1 MKLPSLFP
9 TSRYQRY
16 NVTPRYYDPIKEDIE
31 QRTNRIK
38 RNIESD
44 RSQGIFHY
52 QADFRGAFARKRQSE
67 DLSSTMI
74 RMLLFLVFFGFLFGY
89 IYIGPQAFY
98 ALGLFV
104 PGYLIFRIRDL
115 FKRS

>member
-9 TSRYQRY
+9 TSKYQRY

-52 QADFRGAFARKRQSE
+52 ESDFRGAFARQRSRE
-67 DLSSTMI
+67 DLSSTLI
-74 RMLLFLVFFGFLFGY
+74 RMLLFMVFFGFLFGY

-98 ALGLFV
+98 ALGLV
-104 PGYLIFRIRDL
+104 LPAYLIYRVKDI